1 MAVRSPITEAHHWF
15 VGEDRFLEFL
25 ITENATP
32 LNCSTF
38 AMEWVCKRHPNDD
51 TVVISKTTGGAT
63 ISTADGDGTKDLVRV
78 AIYDTDTDGLLPG
91 WYSYVLRRTDA
102 GAEVVLAYGPA
113 YLQKA
118 ASP

>member
-25 ITENATP
+25 ITEAGAA
-32 LNCSTF
+32 LDCSTF
-38 AMEWVCKRHPNDD
+38 AMEWALKRNVNDS
-51 TVVISKTTGGAT
+51 TVVLTKTTGGAT
-63 ISTADGDGTKDLVRV
+63 ISTDDGDGTDDLVRV

-91 WYSYVLRRTDA
+91 WYSYVLRRTDP

-113 YLQKA
+113 YLAKA